1 MLRLRLKQC
10 IFREILI
17 KARAHPWV
25 EHVRKS
31 IHKIT
36 LVRPN
41 IFTIST
47 RTWHFGIKVVF
58 LSLVIGYDNNTIPYL
73 TVTPTPMVMLFLQK
87 IKFQKNNPIACYSI
101 WNQGSLRKLSLIIS
115 LLLSGTRIW
124 MNSRIVLV
132 VNFVES
138 FPQIDWRK
146 VGSTRYHCLLS
157 KS

>member
-1 MLRLRLKQC
+1 MCENQFTKSLWYGPTFLQFL
-10 IFREILI
+10 
-17 KARAHPWV
+17 
-25 EHVRKS
+25 HV
-31 IHKIT
+31 
-36 LVRPN
+36 PD
-41 IFTIST
+41 ISES
-47 RTWHFGIKVVF
+47 RCFF

-115 LLLSGTRIW
+115 LLLSGTRFW

-138 FPQIDWRK
+138 LPQIEWRK
-146 VGSTRYHCLLS
+146 VHRFYKIPLLALKIVAFWQQWS
-157 KS
+157 LLNGNWT

>member
-1 MLRLRLKQC
+1 MGGAC
-10 IFREILI
+10 
-17 KARAHPWV
+17 A
-25 EHVRKS
+25 
-31 IHKIT
+31 KI
-36 LVRPN
+36 N
-41 IFTIST
+41 SQN
-47 RTWHFGIKVVF
+47 HFGTAQHFYNFYTYLTFRNQGGIF

-115 LLLSGTRIW
+115 LLLSGTGFW

-138 FPQIDWRK
+138 LPQIEWRK
-146 VGSTRYHCLLS
+146 VVRSTRYHCLLS